1 MSEPPATLA
10 ALFQRSPTRELEE
23 VQKVNA
29 TESAWQD
36 VEEFHQ
42 TDSAE
47 RFLETLSE
55 VVAQPQPHRPRFL
68 YLHAT
73 FGSGKTHLLKLV
85 GYATGHAGVSD
96 EVAAELASRF
106 DGFLSLR
113 RCLDQ
118 AQVDGFVP
126 VFLNLLNRDPRRDPP
141 IPLLMYRALGERLG
155 YPSEPTWLAEWALQ
169 LDLSHE
175 LWEPLQDATV
185 GGRRFA
191 DALQDGGQLRSWLFE
206 AVPMVAQEK
215 DIPLGVADVR
225 ASISE
230 AEEAVAS
237 DAFGPAELAAR
248 IRQAQTLLRRR
259 SGKTLDFIFGL
270 DEIALYIGDKE
281 HRYEELR
288 STIEELV
295 DGPNPVVV
303 GTGQWSLA
311 DIHRDFH
318 GEADPEAWYSREVKL
333 EGADTEVIVRKRW
346 LQKDRAQRASIRDLL
361 ERADLGPIATTGSF
375 SRSGLDAVESYPF
388 RDVDLR
394 LLREVMQGLLTKG
407 RPSDRDH
414 IQGRALLVLV
424 RALFATFGWGQRP
437 FGSVVPWDRIF
448 DLLAEETTLVAA
460 WTRDLIDRLTETVGE
475 SDPHAVRVAKA
486 VYLLNRTEHVPA
498 TEANVATLLVDHV
511 DADRQELLVKTR
523 QSLTLLADEKKYAYA
538 EENAQG
544 EAVYRLLTQEEVS
557 LAEKIET
564 KAARLPAAQVR
575 STITAWLQQLSDL
588 LLAEGQRQEIS
599 LGNERDVPVRYFYS
613 VLQSPPPPRPRLDAV
628 SLRVL
633 AEAEPEP
640 HVRDWKAA
648 NSKEDGLEDVL
659 VAVALPATFG
669 PRLRRALAATEVLEK
684 ETKRYRE
691 LEITQQEDIR
701 ALKSELRTA
710 LHDAVLHKPIGSS
723 VGQFG
728 SHLASYLTER
738 LLPSKFPERRQ
749 LTLPLRPL
757 DDAGKLA
764 RFFRGEAPWPLPPED
779 ARTLGVDTV
788 SRTVETG
795 WAQTFLNT
803 FGEGQL
809 VTGADLLHAIEQPQ
823 GYFLGTSRDA
833 LTALVLCLATARRIQ
848 LRRQGEP
855 LQRPDEM
862 GRAVRTKADL
872 ERITVKLE
880 PPVDEDELSRLQGV
894 HAALLGGATP
904 EAPDEIIAAVST
916 WARAHLPA
924 VQQVNRTLQSTFY
937 QLHLNDLEQVLA
949 QAVRGETLD
958 KSSLATEAVHEQ
970 AQHFAAAKELFQ
982 GDLADQWSRF
992 VDERTALRTDH
1003 AGSYVT
1009 QRLNVVTEKHALPS
1023 SEDLR
1028 VLIDEAE
1035 RYRTN
1040 PPEATHGSDD
1050 PPDLSFDFDFPED
1063 DIVDHEALRA
1073 VLERLQGLENGSI
1086 VLIEKN

>member
-10 ALFQRSPTRELEE
+10 PLFQRSPTRELEE

-47 RFLETLSE
+47 RFLEALSD

-85 GYATGHAGVSD
+85 GYATGEAGVSD
-96 EVAAELASRF
+96 EVAAELANRF

-113 RCLDQ
+113 RRFDEAQ
-118 AQVDGFVP
+118 ADGFVP
-126 VFLNLLNRDPRRDPP
+126 VFLNLLNRDPRKDPP
-141 IPLLMYRALGERLG
+141 IPLLMYRALGDRLG

-169 LDLSHE
+169 LDLRHE
-175 LWEPLQDATV
+175 LWEQLQEAV
-185 GGRRFA
+185 VRGKRFD
-191 DALQDGGQLRSWLFE
+191 DALRDGGELQSWLFE
-206 AVPMVAQEK
+206 AVPRVAQEK
-215 DIPLGVADVR
+215 DITLEVVDVR
-225 ASISE
+225 DDIAE
-230 AEEAVAS
+230 AQRAVAS
-237 DAFGPAELAAR
+237 EAFGPAELAAR

-259 SGKTLDFIFGL
+259 SGKHLDFIFGL

-288 STIEELV
+288 RTVEELI

-318 GEADPEAWYSREVKL
+318 GEVDPEAWYSREVKL

-346 LQKDRAQRASIRDLL
+346 LQKNRTQRASVRDLL
-361 ERADLGPIATTGSF
+361 ERADLRPITTTGSF

-394 LLREVMQGLLTKG
+394 LLREVMQGLLTKD
-407 RPSDRDH
+407 RPTDRDH

-424 RALFATFGWGQRP
+424 RALFATFEWGQRP
-437 FGSVVPWDRIF
+437 FGSLVPWDQLF
-448 DLLAEETTLVAA
+448 DLLAEETTLVAS
-460 WTRDLIDRLTETVGE
+460 WTRDLIDRLRETVGE
-475 SDPHAVRVAKA
+475 RDPHAVRVAKA

-498 TEANVATLLVDHV
+498 TEENIATLLVGHV
-511 DADRQELLVKTR
+511 DADRKELLRNTR
-523 QSLTLLADEKKYAYA
+523 QALTLLADEKKYAYA

-544 EAVYRLLTQEEVS
+544 ESVYRLLTQEEVT

-564 KAARLPAAQVR
+564 KAARIPAAQVR
-575 STITAWLQQLSDL
+575 STITAWLQQQSDL
-588 LLAEGQRQEIS
+588 LQAEGQRQEINV
-599 LGNERDVPVRYFYS
+599 GDERDVPVRYFYS
-613 VLQSPPPPRPRLDAV
+613 VLQPPPPPRPRLDAV

-633 AEAEPEP
+633 AEAEPEL

-648 NSKEDGLEDVL
+648 NSKEDGLEDLL

-669 PRLRRALAATEVLEK
+669 PRLRRALATAEVLEK
-684 ETKRYRE
+684 ESKRYRE
-691 LEITQQEDIR
+691 LEITQQEEVR
-701 ALKSELRTA
+701 TLKKELRTA
-710 LHDAVLHKPIGSS
+710 LHDAVLHKTTGAS

-738 LLPSKFPERRQ
+738 LLPSKFPKRRQ
-749 LTLPLRPL
+749 LALPLRPI

-764 RFFRGEAPWPLPPED
+764 RFFRGEASWPLQDED

-809 VTGADLLHAIEQPQ
+809 VTGTDLLNAIEQPQ
-823 GYFLGTSRDA
+823 GDFLGTSRDA

-848 LRRQGEP
+848 LRRQGET

-872 ERITVKLE
+872 ERISVKLE
-880 PPVDEDELSRLQGV
+880 PPVNEDELSRLQGI
-894 HAALLGGATP
+894 HAALLGGPTP
-904 EAPDEIIAAVST
+904 EAPDQIIGAIAT
-916 WARAHLPA
+916 WGRAQLPT
-924 VQQVNRTLQSTFY
+924 VQQVNRTLQSTFS
-937 QLHLNDLEQVLA
+937 QLHLNDLEHVLA
-949 QAVRGETLD
+949 QAARGETLD
-958 KSSLATEAVHEQ
+958 KSSLATEAVHDQ
-970 AQHFAAAKELFQ
+970 AKHFAAATELFQ
-982 GDLADQWSRF
+982 GDLAEQWSRF
-992 VDERTALRTDH
+992 VEERTALRTDH

-1009 QRLNVVTEKHALPS
+1009 QRLNVVTEKRALPS

-1040 PPEATHGSDD
+1040 PPAATGGSDGAA
-1050 PPDLSFDFDFPED
+1050 DLSFDFDLPED
-1063 DIVDHEALRA
+1063 DIVDQEALRA